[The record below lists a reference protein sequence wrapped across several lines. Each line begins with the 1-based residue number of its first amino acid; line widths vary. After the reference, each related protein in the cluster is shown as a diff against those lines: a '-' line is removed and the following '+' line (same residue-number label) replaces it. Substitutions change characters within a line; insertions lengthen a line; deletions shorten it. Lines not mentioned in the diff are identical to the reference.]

1 MSSIIFPSGSSG
13 LHSSSAPDSLLI
25 SSIPTSAP
33 TPTNTQFEW
42 LTQTSLIF
50 SSISES
56 ASDSLSLTD
65 PDQVPTATSFS
76 TAGTPSTAP
85 SVAPLPPGIPAR
97 IVPGAGGVNP
107 EVDDLSDFT
116 LIAIL
121 FDSGLSWETVVQ
133 QPDSSGQI
141 LSWLPVSIRLALG
154 ITSMRSSR
162 LRRL

>member
-13 LHSSSAPDSLLI
+13 LPSSSAPDSLLI
-25 SSIPTSAP
+25 TSTPTSAP

-56 ASDSLSLTD
+56 ASGSLSLTD

-85 SVAPLPPGIPAR
+85 SVAPLPSGLPAR
-97 IVPGAGGVNP
+97 IIPGAGGVNP
-107 EVDDLSDFT
+107 EVDDLNGFT

-121 FDSGLSWETVVQ
+121 FDRGLNWETVVHN
-133 QPDSSGQI
+133 PDSPGQI
-141 LSWLPVSIRLALG
+141 LSWLPVSIQTAFG
-154 ITSMRSSR
+154 YY
-162 LRRL
+162 